1 LPHHSSAF
9 GTGTAGLQQ
18 RSTSTSQPTSQS
30 MQGLANVQAFT
41 GHAAADWS
49 LFDTSHLDTSGQQ
62 GAMGLSN
69 PNYGISAA
77 SGRASSNTGSAF
89 AATSLTTFDTSSLGG
104 GERYYG
110 VGRR

>member
-1 LPHHSSAF
+1 
-9 GTGTAGLQQ
+9 
-18 RSTSTSQPTSQS
+18 

-41 GHAAADWS
+41 GNAAADWS

-62 GAMGLSN
+62 GAMALSN

-77 SGRASSNTGSAF
+77 GGRASSNNTGSAF
-89 AATSLTTFDTSSLGG
+89 AATSLTTFDTSGLGSS
-104 GERYYG
+104 ERYYG